1 MCASYIFRS
10 EPKKGSATEE
20 VPDLAWGETPDLT
33 IYEMPFTFLFRG
45 LIMKKIKEK
54 IKNFW
59 LKVTNYMKYI
69 FTHPK
74 DTLLPICL
82 AEIIFWIPVWVSA
95 LLAVII
101 SPWWWIIA
109 GSVITFWC
117 LPLTP
122 AIGLQ
127 IGFIVFFERMW
138 NKRKNKKQKIK
149 KEGDEKDGRK

>member
-1 MCASYIFRS
+1 
-10 EPKKGSATEE
+10 
-20 VPDLAWGETPDLT
+20 
-33 IYEMPFTFLFRG
+33 
-45 LIMKKIKEK
+45 MKKIKEK

-82 AEIIFWIPVWVSA
+82 AEIIFWIPVWVPA
-95 LLAVII
+95 LLAIII
-101 SPWWWIIA
+101 SPWWWAVA

-138 NKRKNKKQKIK
+138 NKRKNKKIK
-149 KEGDEKDGRK
+149 KEGEEKDGRK